1 MKDMDKLNSLM
12 IFVRAAQNRNFSIAA
27 RQLGLSP
34 STVSKAVLRLE
45 EQLGTRLLNR
55 TARSV
60 TLTEDGTVFYEYCR
74 QILSDLEEASLA
86 LSKSRSTPTGTLRI
100 DLTVALGRLHI
111 VPALP
116 RFAAQYP
123 DLKFDVTLGDRRV
136 DLIEEGIDAV
146 VRVGSG
152 PDSRLIMHPLATARY
167 LVCAEPGYLVRY
179 GEPKIPEDLQ
189 QHNCLNLVLPQTGRI
204 REWIFQSDSQE
215 FRMSVDGSF
224 RFNHAEALLEAAIAG
239 AGLIQLYNFLVGP
252 AIARGDLKP
261 VLESYAPPG
270 SPISVVYPQKRHLS
284 AKVRAFVNFMSELM
298 AQLRQQRI
306 VE

>member
-1 MKDMDKLNSLM
+1 MDKLNNLM
-12 IFVRAAQNRNFSIAA
+12 IFVRAAQDRNFSVAA

-74 QILSDLEEASLA
+74 QILSDLEEAELA

-152 PDSRLIMHPLATARY
+152 PDSRLIMQPLATARY

-189 QHNCLNLVLPQTGRI
+189 QHNCLNLVLPQTGRV
-204 REWIFQSDSQE
+204 RDWVFQRDGQT
-215 FRMSVDGSF
+215 FRLPVEGSF
-224 RFNHAEALLEAAIAG
+224 RFNHAEALVEAAIAG
-239 AGLIQLYNFLVGP
+239 AGLIQLFNYLVSP
-252 AIARGDLKP
+252 AISRGLLKP
-261 VLESYAPPG
+261 VLEHYAPPG
-270 SPISVVYPQKRHLS
+270 SPISVIYPQKRHLS
-284 AKVRAFVNFMSELM
+284 AKVRAFVDFMSDLM
-298 AQLRQQRI
+298 AGLRQQQI